1 MNLGAMVGILLIAF
15 AGTLVLGLVMKWVD
29 RKVTAMVQWRVG
41 PPWYQ
46 PIADVAKLLGKETLV
61 PQNARRTGFLLAPVA
76 GFAAVIVAAAILWAV
91 NLEPRASFVGDLIV
105 VLYLLTIPSLAVVIG
120 GAASSNPHGAVGA
133 SREMKLILSY
143 ELPLVLAMLPAV
155 IAGGWTLR
163 LGEIMKAPSPSAWTT
178 LACAIGFVVGLLC
191 MQAKLGLVPF
201 DIAEAETEIMGG
213 AFVEYSGPPL
223 ALIYLTR
230 AMMLA
235 VMPILLVTVLWGGFR
250 FDSIG
255 AAAASVLKYLL
266 VIVVTVLVRNTNP
279 RVRIDHAMKFFWFG
293 LAPLAIVA
301 VVLALVGSAQ

>member
-1 MNLGAMVGILLIAF
+1 MNLAAMIGLLFVAF
-15 AGTLVLGLVMKWVD
+15 AGTLVLGLAMKWVD

-46 PIADVAKLLGKETLV
+46 PIADVAKLLGKETIV
-61 PQNARRTGFLLAPVA
+61 PQNARRTGFLLAPLV

-91 NLEPRASFVGDLIV
+91 NLDPGVSFVGDLIV
-105 VLYLLTIPSLAVVIG
+105 VFYLLTIPSLAVVLG
-120 GAASSNPHGAVGA
+120 GCASSNPHGAVGA

-143 ELPLVLAMLPAV
+143 ELPLMLAMLPAV

-163 LGEIMKAPSPSAWTT
+163 LGDIVAAPAASVWTS
-178 LACAIGFVVGLLC
+178 LALALGFVVSLLC
-191 MQAKLGLVPF
+191 VQAKLGLVPF

-235 VMPILLVTVLWGGFR
+235 VMPILLVTVLWGGFS
-250 FDSIG
+250 FASVG
-255 AAAASVLKYLL
+255 AGIASVLKYLL

-293 LAPLAIVA
+293 LTPLAVLA
-301 VVLALVGSAQ
+301 VVLALIGSAQ